1 MLEKEI
7 EQDATVLIPQNAEWT
22 NTSKMVKKI
31 SEANGRN
38 IAMVK
43 AMWPILVLAGKVPG
57 KISSLINKAFG
68 NNCYALAM
76 SEYEGICYQII
87 SVDKSIER
95 TEGRDNH

>member
-1 MLEKEI
+1 MVKEI
-7 EQDATVLIPQNAEWT
+7 AKASGKKIVELKCLAPAVKIG
-22 NTSKMVKKI
+22 SKMTCKI
-31 SEANGRN
+31 GG
-38 IAMVK
+38 
-43 AMWPILVLAGKVPG
+43 LV
-57 KISSLINKAFG
+57 NKAFG